1 MIRHSIAKRYA
12 KALFE
17 VGEKEGKYGK
27 YLEEL
32 HALLDLVEAEPRL
45 KTTLMLPLLEM
56 AKRRDLLSDVVRMLD
71 ISPPVT
77 GTLQMLLEKNR
88 IGYVPLVRDMYAELV
103 DEKEGRVKGIL
114 YTAYPLTG
122 DVKTRIEG
130 ALGKRLQKRVELAVT
145 EDKDLIG
152 GVKVVVGGLRI
163 DGTVRRQL
171 EVLNE
176 RIMKE

>member
-17 VGEKEGKYGK
+17 VGEKEGKYKK
-27 YLEEL
+27 YLDEL
-32 HALLDLVEAEPRL
+32 GSLLDLVEAEPKL

-56 AKRRDLLSDVVRMLD
+56 AKRRDLLADVVRILD
-71 ISPPVT
+71 ISPPVA

-88 IGYVPLVRDMYAELV
+88 VGYVPLVKEMYADLV
-103 DEKEGRVKGIL
+103 DEKEGRVKGVL
-114 YTAYPLTG
+114 YTAYPLSG
-122 DVKTRIEG
+122 DAKARIEE
-130 ALGKRLQKRVELAVT
+130 ALSLRLQKKVELGVT

-163 DGTVRRQL
+163 DGSVRRQL
-171 EVLNE
+171 EILNE
-176 RIMKE
+176 RIVKE

>member
-1 MIRHSIAKRYA
+1 MISHSIAKRYA

-17 VGEKEGKYGK
+17 AGEKEGTYRR
-27 YLEEL
+27 YLDEMD
-32 HALLDLVEAEPRL
+32 ALLKLVEAEPRL

-56 AKRRDLLSDVVRMLD
+56 GKRRDLLSEVVRLLGL
-71 ISPPVT
+71 SPAVA

-88 IGYVPLVRDMYAELV
+88 VSYWSLVREKYAELV
-103 DEKEGRVKGIL
+103 DEKEGRVKGVL
-114 YTAYPLTG
+114 YTAYPLAN
-122 DVKTRIEG
+122 DAKARIEA
-130 ALGKRLQKRVELAVT
+130 ALGERLQKKVELAVT
-145 EDKDLIG
+145 QDRALIG

-171 EVLNE
+171 EILNE